1 LAKVYKIIKQHKLSK
16 SSQLQIKTL
25 YADVFRSLAMNEAQ
39 MFAEGAK
46 TNKKVGGKKAR
57 SPGKG
62 RVKCIQFLHL
72 KRKEDNGWEYSKKLT
87 GLYLDCLEQAARVSN
102 I

>member
-1 LAKVYKIIKQHKLSK
+1 
-16 SSQLQIKTL
+16 
-25 YADVFRSLAMNEAQ
+25 MNEAQ
-39 MFAEGAK
+39 MFAESAK

-87 GLYLDCLEQAARVSN
+87 GIVFGLFGTGHPGKQYLSARLRNFAN
-102 I
+102 IF